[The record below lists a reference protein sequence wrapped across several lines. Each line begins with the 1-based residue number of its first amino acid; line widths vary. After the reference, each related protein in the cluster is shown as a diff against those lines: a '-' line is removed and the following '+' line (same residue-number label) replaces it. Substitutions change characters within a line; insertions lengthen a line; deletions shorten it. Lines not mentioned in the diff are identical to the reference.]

1 MANDAFQNLYDEAPA
16 TSGKFED
23 LYSATTPPVE
33 TQASGDFE
41 SLYGPVDDGTS
52 FLGGAG
58 EILKRAPV
66 QTLAGLYTA
75 AGDAIAPTG
84 LAPNIGMNILK
95 GARTGPGTAVVEG
108 VTSLA
113 EIARRKALDVFGS
126 DNLKATGQELTRQG
140 MQVGKLAEEDVR
152 AAIPKD
158 LGILGQAG
166 LSAVSSVAQMTPWLM
181 AARFGGTKVS
191 PEFLRAGGLSQ
202 FAGMNFGQSYNEA
215 RNAGVDPEIAL
226 RHALGASSAEALGE
240 YFGLGTLLKGGKNWF
255 GKFLLQEVGGENLT
269 TIAQSLSEKAYYNEK
284 KWTDPAEIAHD
295 LAVTTLGAGMGA
307 SAMKGLDASLSV
319 FQKERKHQ
327 EFEDTQAGKDLREIL
342 SQLGQTPED
351 TVAEKPSLVPQTPQE
366 EALAA
371 VQEKQLKGDFAN
383 VPASPEGVLFGQSLN
398 ERLGTGGEV
407 QDEGQVSSYVQQ
419 KREERAALFPSEGTP
434 HSQRRIVAA
443 SDPRVIGLTLEQ
455 AGPLQPGSI
464 VAIREEGQEDVHP
477 TEVYAMLTE
486 DLKGWMKKYAPTAR
500 VVLNL
505 EQFAEKNRNA
515 TFGLHQLGFTQGMDG
530 EVQPYHVI
538 TPRELPAFA
547 KYQNSDAKT
556 ALGLLGG
563 LSHEFGHLVRWEG
576 FRNGIA
582 EVHGQAFATK
592 ISQAIEEGT
601 ITPEQMAEFAAKS
614 PEEAALVQDWQE
626 RRARLL
632 DGTMTADQFMEE
644 WAGLRK
650 VGESVGRN
658 LPRDKSL
665 YEWKKNRLSLHGIPE
680 EGASA
685 AELLVGKRDS
695 NGQFSARQMKELKR
709 FAKFDEYMAEQFTRY
724 SYVKGDILRSK
735 FGKFFADMMQRLKSL
750 FVDLKTAKGQN
761 GERIIQPGE
770 TFATWMDKQT
780 LRAKGMQKGT
790 TGRLKLSKEVLAAQ
804 KQASIDRL
812 EQLKA
817 EEAAAAAAV
826 PEGPKSQGVSDL
838 TALLESLRGKAD
850 PETAPAKVA
859 EKVKQEKKAA
869 KPKKV
874 KQPPVVPVAETPPEV
889 ALSVKEVKQRYKE
902 LIDDTYPE
910 GSDSENAD
918 DSRRYEAL
926 TALLERGELAKLE
939 LWLNKVRSE
948 RDHGDRDYTSRV
960 LSRLPNKEK
969 IKTATLELTM
979 KQKDVRAV
987 EQQFW
992 ADFAQQ
998 HPNGFSWQEAQ
1009 QALQNRITQLEPV
1022 RIQENKINQVEKLG
1036 QPKFLTVAPSQQIVA
1051 STDVT
1056 VMWRG
1061 PIAMPESMS
1070 SQHFDDPRYV
1080 SHSRYLDDGTVRNVI
1095 EQQSDAF
1102 QSKDRGGYGEGAT
1115 VAQTETVARMTERLQ
1130 ALEQIRQA
1138 VQTYAE
1144 VPAELEG
1151 LGIPGALA
1159 KQYPGLAQKAFG
1171 ETAASG
1177 AIDGTTKEILA
1188 TVARYE
1194 KAAQDVRRK
1203 AESTAAVKQQQAEA
1217 ASPDLTFWEK
1227 WWWQQQIRD
1236 NVTLALEDGKTKLR
1250 FRSAETAAYMEGWPI
1265 RNLLNEFVDRK
1276 LATYKADNGVLVV
1289 AYANPYPDF
1298 WKDGPVV
1305 TASGEVQVYG
1315 DLTQEPLIDLETDQG
1330 RFQLREGSTLY
1341 NDVVRALQAQKTPV
1355 TYGKNQ
1361 GIFDRYAKD
1370 IPAYLKKNFGAVPV
1384 VAYGQT
1390 WWEVDL
1396 NQAHPEAD
1404 MAWDKDFE
1412 NPLQPPK
1419 AGIVLTEQAGLS
1431 EQDARNPGV
1440 VEAARIAWEKLRF
1453 KSPYW
1458 QKFAGETKAVGN
1470 DGLPVK
1476 VWYGQGSRV
1485 PVAGEVPAMLFTTN
1499 PDNIRTPAI
1508 GDRRKGPKFPQVQG
1522 FYLNLKNP
1530 LELDYGWGHL
1540 DEQQLTDMIAEAV
1553 VNGHDGLILRHVS
1566 DPLDSTVYVTLSPE
1580 QAAME
1585 ADIPVRD
1592 ETDQMHWDAES
1603 DQQQSTRG
1611 FGKLLQNFGNRAW
1624 MRANNARAKGVDY
1637 LIQLQQVAAS
1647 QPDDPALH
1655 TFMQVKWEG
1664 ERLKNQLQYKA
1675 NETVKSMLNAF
1686 GSSRAS
1692 VESLKKI
1699 FELEQAEQVMLGEL
1713 VGLDRAGQ
1721 VVQDANRGNASQVQT
1736 WEVRETLA
1744 LREAV
1749 AAQGIDP
1756 TTEAGRRV
1764 IQHYLDTRNT
1774 FQIQF
1779 NGLANALWKNALR
1792 KYSGAPQLLQR
1803 EYLTI
1808 EKLHKELRT
1817 QPFVPQGHFGKYVVI
1832 VQKDLGPQGPGKQR
1846 YVPVMRQ
1853 HFEDVADFN
1862 QAYKKFQAEAA
1873 SVPGLRVQSRVLED
1887 QEGMP
1892 IQLPRELL
1900 ETLGQTGL
1908 FSENQMAAL
1917 AELLVSAKYDKIA
1930 DRFKKIGANLPG
1942 GSPDFVRT
1950 FAAFTWHNSNYIWKM
1965 QFGPA
1970 LRAAVGVARSRVR
1983 ELERSEDFSPEE
1995 KLKLVQRQRRNIGL
2009 MDKAADYM
2017 LNPKGELQ
2025 TLRYW
2030 ATMAY
2035 LAANLSTAA
2044 FNLSTQINYWAA
2056 ISTEYGELNG
2066 SKLYFQSLKDTAS
2079 IPWWQAQLDSPNVS
2093 REEKQR
2099 IANIKWA
2106 YEKAVKDGLLDQ
2118 SYAYF
2123 LAGQA
2128 NTGGVLSSTA
2138 TTAVGKLAHSTM
2150 ELGMVPF
2157 RTIERGNRLSTFLGY
2172 FNAELSVG
2180 TLPLVAYSLAAEK
2193 VDLLQNAY
2201 DAANKP
2207 ELLRGKKSIFFM
2219 FASYTQFIQWTM
2231 AGGYERGARA
2241 TARSQGRTPPS
2252 VWHGT
2257 TMKLWIIY
2265 GLLGGLLGLPGAQNL
2280 LDLVKWAWRKFF
2292 GSANVEVELRR
2303 YMKDIGVDADWILHG
2318 ALHDIGG
2325 FDVSG
2330 KFGLGRILPGTDLLN
2345 RNFQDPFTGLGQAT
2359 LQMAGPAGGI
2369 AADGLRMLGKFSQGD
2384 WKGGF
2389 KEFPGVIGSVS
2400 KAEDAYVNQENT
2412 PTYGVTTNTGERM
2425 TWDEKRKEF
2434 RDLTTKELF
2443 GMAIGIQPTIISQN
2457 RQAHYA
2463 AKGEEIYWNT
2473 RRGDLLDKLY
2483 RAKRTGDTEL
2493 QKEVDKDIERMNA
2506 EAPHPSLRITGKD
2519 KVQSW
2524 KGRRNRAHKE
2534 EVMGLIGRRGRAL
2547 GADIRDIYREE

>member
-16 TSGKFED
+16 PSGKFED
-23 LYSATTPPVE
+23 LYSVPTPSRE
-33 TQASGDFE
+33 AQASGDFE
-41 SLYGPVDDGTS
+41 SLYGPIDDGTS
-52 FLGGAG
+52 WLGAAG
-58 EILKRAPV
+58 EIIKRAPV
-66 QTLAGLYTA
+66 QTLAGLYTT
-75 AGDAIAPTG
+75 AGDTIAPTG
-84 LAPNIGMNILK
+84 PAPNIGMNILK

-113 EIARRKALDVFGS
+113 EVARRKALDIFGS

-140 MQVGKLAEEDVR
+140 MQVGKLAEEDVQ

-166 LSAVSSVAQMTPWLM
+166 LSAVSSVAQMTPWLL

-191 PEFLRAGGLSQ
+191 PELLHAGGISQ
-202 FAGMNFGQSYNEA
+202 FGAMNFGQSYNDA
-215 RNAGVDPEIAL
+215 RLAGADPETSL
-226 RHALGASSAEALGE
+226 RHATASASAEMLGE
-240 YFGLGTLLKGGKNWF
+240 HFGLGTLLKGGKNWF

-443 SDPRVIGLTLEQ
+443 SDPRAIGLTLEQ
-455 AGPLQPGSI
+455 AGVLQPGSI

-486 DLKGWMKKYAPTAR
+486 DLKGWMKKYAPSAR

-505 EQFAEKNRNA
+505 EQFAEGNRNA
-515 TFGLHQLGFTQGMDG
+515 TFGLHQLGFTQGMNG

-547 KYQNSDAKT
+547 KYQTSDAKT

-695 NGQFSARQMKELKR
+695 NGQFSARQTKELER

-804 KQASIDRL
+804 KQASIERL

-826 PEGPKSQGVSDL
+826 SEGPKSQDVSDL
-838 TALLESLRGKAD
+838 TALLESLRRKAD
-850 PETAPAKVA
+850 PETAPAKAA

-869 KPKKV
+869 KPKKM

-910 GSDSENAD
+910 GSDSESED

-926 TALLERGELAKLE
+926 MAMLERGELAKLE

-948 RDHGDRDYTSRV
+948 QDHGDRTYTSKV
-960 LSRLPNKEK
+960 LERLPNKDK
-969 IKTATLELTM
+969 IKAATLELTM
-979 KQKDVRAV
+979 KQKDVREV
-987 EQQFW
+987 ERAFW
-992 ADFAQQ
+992 EEFARQ
-998 HPNGFSWQEAQ
+998 HPQGFSWAEAQ
-1009 QALQNRITQLEPV
+1009 QGVQDRITKLEPV
-1022 RIQENKINQVEKLG
+1022 RIRQNKVYQVEKLG
-1036 QPKFLTVAPSQQIVA
+1036 QPKFLKLNANKQAVE
-1051 STDVT
+1051 STDETIV
-1056 VMWRG
+1056 WRG
-1061 PIAMPESMS
+1061 PIVMPEAMASE
-1070 SQHFDDPRYV
+1070 HFDDPKYV
-1080 SHSRYLDDGTVRNVI
+1080 SHSRHLDDGPVRNVI

-1102 QSKDRGGYGEGAT
+1102 QGKASQRGGYEEPSAELT
-1115 VAQTETVARMTERLQ
+1115 KAEIRLVERMQ
-1130 ALEQIRQA
+1130 ALGKVRQA
-1138 VQTYAE
+1138 VETYLE

-1159 KQYPGLAQKAFG
+1159 KQYPGLAAKAFG
-1171 ETAASG
+1171 ASAASG
-1177 AIDGTTKEILA
+1177 AVDGTAEEVLA
-1188 TVARYE
+1188 NVAKYE
-1194 KAAQDVRRK
+1194 KAVSYMQQK
-1203 AESTAAVKQQQAEA
+1203 AAKSSAAHQAAGKA
-1217 ASPDLTFWEK
+1217 AAPDLTFWEK

-1236 NVTLALEDGKTKLR
+1236 NVMLALEDGKTKLR
-1250 FRSAETAAYMEGWPI
+1250 FRSAETAAYMEGWPETI
-1265 RNLLNEFVDRK
+1265 TD
-1276 LATYKADNGVLVV
+1276 
-1289 AYANPYPDF
+1289 
-1298 WKDGPVV
+1298 
-1305 TASGEVQVYG
+1305 TA
-1315 DLTQEPLIDLETDQG
+1315 
-1330 RFQLREGSTLY
+1330 
-1341 NDVVRALQAQKTPV
+1341 V

-1458 QKFAGETKAVGN
+1458 QKFAGKTKAVGN

-1508 GDRRKGPKFPQVQG
+1508 GDRRKGPQFPQVQA
-1522 FYLNLKNP
+1522 FYLNIQNP
-1530 LELDYGWGHL
+1530 LEMDHGWGHL
-1540 DEQQLTDMIAEAV
+1540 DEQHLTDAIAEAV
-1553 VNGHDGLILRHVS
+1553 EKGHDGLIMRRIS
-1566 DPLDSTVYVTLSPE
+1566 DPLDSTVYVTLAPE
-1580 QAAME
+1580 QAVME
-1585 ADIPVRD
+1585 AEISVRD
-1592 ETDQMHWDAES
+1592 ATDQMHWDAES
-1603 DQQQSTRG
+1603 DQQQGTRG
-1611 FGKLLQNFGNRAW
+1611 FSKLLQNFGERVW
-1624 MRANNARAKGVDY
+1624 MRANNARARGVDY
-1637 LIQLQQVAAS
+1637 LIQLQQAASS
-1647 QPDDPALH
+1647 QPDDAAMQMY
-1655 TFMQVKWEG
+1655 MQVKWEG

-1692 VESLKKI
+1692 VESLKKL
-1699 FELEQAEQVMLGEL
+1699 FEAEQATQTLAGEL
-1713 VGLDRAGQ
+1713 VGIDIYGQ
-1721 VVQDANRGNASQVQT
+1721 EVPDANTLNPSRVHT
-1736 WEVRETLA
+1736 WEVRETLV
-1744 LREAV
+1744 LRQMV
-1749 AAQGIDP
+1749 QDLGIDP
-1756 TTEAGRRV
+1756 VSEEGRRV
-1764 IQHYLDTRNT
+1764 IQHYLDVRNT
-1774 FQIQF
+1774 FQLQF
-1779 NGLANALWKNALR
+1779 NGLQNALWKNALR
-1792 KYSGAPQLLQR
+1792 KFSGAPQLLQR
-1803 EYLTI
+1803 EYHSI
-1808 EKLHKELRT
+1808 EKLHKELRS

-1832 VQKDLGPQGPGKQR
+1832 VQKDQGPQGPGRPR
-1846 YVPVMRQ
+1846 YVPIYKQ

-1862 QAYKKFQAEAA
+1862 QAYKRLQSAA
-1873 SVPGLRVQSRVLED
+1873 ALDATLRVQSRVLE
-1887 QEGMP
+1887 EEHGMP

-1900 ETLGQTGL
+1900 ETLGQTGH
-1908 FSENQMAAL
+1908 FSEDQMATM
-1917 AELLVSAKYDKIA
+1917 AELLVSAKYDKLA
-1930 DRFKKIGANLPG
+1930 DRYRKIGNTLPG
-1942 GSPDFVRT
+1942 GNPDFVRT
-1950 FAAFTWHNSNYIWKM
+1950 FAAFTWHNSNYVWKL

-1983 ELERSEDFSPEE
+1983 KLERMEMDPAE
-1995 KLKLVQRQRRNIGL
+1995 KLQMVTRQRRNIGL
-2009 MDKAADYM
+2009 MDKATEYLM
-2017 LNPKGELQ
+2017 NPKGELQ

-2030 ATMAY
+2030 FTMAY
-2035 LAANLSTAA
+2035 LAGSLSTVA

-2056 ISTEYGELNG
+2056 LSTEFGELKG
-2066 SKLYFQSLKDTAS
+2066 SGYYLQSLKDTAS
-2079 IPWWQAQLDSPNVS
+2079 IPWWQAQIDNPATSPQ
-2093 REEKQR
+2093 EKQR
-2099 IANIKWA
+2099 LTRLKWA
-2106 YEKAVKDGLLDQ
+2106 YEKAVQDGLLDQ

-2128 NTGGVLSSTA
+2128 NMGGVLSSTA
-2138 TTAVGKLAHSTM
+2138 TTAIGKLAHTTM
-2150 ELGMVPF
+2150 EMGMIPF
-2157 RTIERGNRLSTFLGY
+2157 RTVERGNRLSTFLGY
-2172 FNAELSVG
+2172 YNAELEAG
-2180 TLPLVAYSLAAEK
+2180 TVPIEAYSRAAVK

-2207 ELLRGKKSIFFM
+2207 ELFRGKKSVFFM
-2219 FASYTQFIQWTM
+2219 FASYTQFINWTM

-2241 TARSQGRTPPS
+2241 TSRSQGRKPPS

-2280 LDLVKWAWRKFF
+2280 LDLAKWAWRKFF
-2292 GSANVEVELRR
+2292 GSANIELELRR
-2303 YMKDIGVDADWILHG
+2303 YMKEIGLDSNWILHG

-2325 FDVSG
+2325 FDLSG

-2345 RNFQDPFTGLGQAT
+2345 RNFQDPFTGLGQAS

-2369 AADGLRMLGKFSQGD
+2369 AADGLRMLGKFGQGD
-2384 WKGGF
+2384 IRGGF
-2389 KEFPGVIGSVS
+2389 KEFPGVSGSVS
-2400 KAEDAYVNQENT
+2400 KAYDAYVNQENT
-2412 PTYGVTTNTGERM
+2412 PTYGVTTPTGERM
-2425 TWDEKRKEF
+2425 TWDDKRKEF

-2443 GMAIGIQPTIISQN
+2443 GMAIGFQPKIISDN
-2457 RQAHYA
+2457 RQLHYM

-2473 RRGDLLDKLY
+2473 RRGDLLDKYY
-2483 RAKRTGDTEL
+2483 RARRTGDTEL
-2493 QKEVDKDIERMNA
+2493 LENVQKDIDKMNG
-2506 EAPHPSLRITGKD
+2506 EVPHGSLRITGRD

-2524 KGRRNRAHKE
+2524 KGRRDRSRKVE
-2534 EVMGLIGRRGRAL
+2534 LQGLIGRRGRAL
-2547 GADIRDIYREE
+2547 GADVRDIYREE